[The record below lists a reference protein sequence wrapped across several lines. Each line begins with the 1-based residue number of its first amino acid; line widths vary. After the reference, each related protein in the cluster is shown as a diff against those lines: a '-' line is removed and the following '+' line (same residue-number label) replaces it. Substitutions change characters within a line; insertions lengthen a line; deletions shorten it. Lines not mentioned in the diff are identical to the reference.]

1 MASASSTAQHADP
14 LQGGV
19 VLAEGLSSTGLK
31 CDKHPLWYPPSN
43 KDGHG
48 LRVLNSLTETV
59 EPFAPKNGRKIKW
72 YTCGPTVYDV
82 SHMGHA
88 RAYLTFDIL
97 RRIMED
103 YFGYSVQ
110 YQMNIT
116 DIDDKIIKR
125 ARINKLLEDF
135 KLDVQSSKDSFA
147 TLDEVVA
154 NAKAFG
160 EEALNKRK
168 AQFAVPLPEKCSSR
182 IREEREEKMKELDL
196 KLEQFAAAAAG
207 IAEARASRNEQALYK
222 AAVSLIGDWLDAQKG
237 GTVND
242 REIFEKHARF
252 YERTFL
258 EDMQRLGVREADVL
272 TRVTEYVPQ
281 VVAYIEKIM
290 ANGFAYKGETSVFF
304 DTEAYIKSGHS
315 YPKLKPG
322 GDKNTTDDE
331 MAEGEGALTKNVE
344 GEKKSPNDFALW
356 KFSKP
361 GEPQWDSPWGVGRP
375 GWHIE
380 CSVMASDILGDN
392 MDIHAGGWD
401 LKFPHHDN
409 ECAQAEAH
417 TCTHQWVNYFF
428 HCGHLHIKGLKMS
441 KSLKNFITIRQAL
454 DELGVTAREM
464 RVLFLMFHWA
474 KNMNFS
480 DQSIDSARERMRQLR
495 SFFGSV
501 EILLRSDYWGAVQGF
516 DKDDRNLAEK
526 CSEVEGKVHAAL
538 CDNFDT
544 PVAFDE
550 IMSLVSATNA
560 YLLLEGH
567 RPSGTLV
574 RKVGRYIT
582 RMLRIFGIVEGSDV
596 IGFSSG
602 SSGDGGA
609 SEGERRLALVVDSL
623 VKFRDD
629 VRQAAREKQPPQVF
643 LPLCDL
649 LRDELLPPAGIRL
662 EDKPNGP
669 TTWKN
674 DDPATLLREVCE
686 RKAAIENDRK
696 KALTNQRATKQKLL
710 EKWEQFVASPVE
722 YFKGEKEKYSA
733 FDESGIPTTDAA
745 GAAVPEKTQSKLR
758 KEQQKYQSAHDEL
771 QTKGGVAWLASIR
784 KEIADIDATLKPQ
797 Q

>member
-1 MASASSTAQHADP
+1 MATHRDP
-14 LQGGV
+14 AGGV
-19 VLAEGLSSTGLK
+19 VLSAGLDTSGVK
-31 CDKHPLWYPPSN
+31 RDKHPTWYPPTN
-43 KDGHG
+43 KDGQG
-48 LRVLNSLTETV
+48 LKVLNSLTETV
-59 EPFAPKNGRKIKW
+59 EPFAPKNGRSIKW

-135 KLDVQSSKDSFA
+135 RAELAQAQAPNTAFGMLDD
-147 TLDEVVA
+147 VVA
-154 NAKAFG
+154 RAMAFG
-160 EEALNKRK
+160 EDVLNKRK
-168 AQFAVPLPEKCSSR
+168 EQIAAPLPDKCSSR
-182 IREEREEKMKELDL
+182 VREEREEKQKELDL
-196 KLEQFAAAAAG
+196 KLEQFANAVKG
-207 IAEARASRNEQALYK
+207 IQEAREARDEQRLYK
-222 AAVSLIGDWLDAQKG
+222 SAVSLIGDWLDAQKG
-237 GTVND
+237 ATVND

-281 VVAYIEKIM
+281 VVAYIEKII
-290 ANGFAYKGETSVFF
+290 ANGFAYKGETSIFF
-304 DTEAYIKSGHS
+304 DTEAYTKSGHS

-322 GDKNTTDDE
+322 GDKNSTEDE

-344 GEKKSPNDFALW
+344 GEKRSPNDFALW

-454 DELGVTAREM
+454 DELNVTAREM
-464 RVLFLMFHWA
+464 RVLFLMFHWE

-495 SFFGSV
+495 AFFGSV
-501 EILLRSDYWGAVQGF
+501 EIILRQDYWGATQGF
-516 DKDDRNLAEK
+516 DQDDRSLAAK
-526 CSEVEGKVHAAL
+526 CSEVEQRVHAAL

-544 PVAFDE
+544 PTAFDE
-550 IMSLVSATNA
+550 LMALVSATNA
-560 YLLLEGH
+560 YLLVESH
-567 RPSGTLV
+567 RPSGTLI

-582 RMLRIFGIVEGSDV
+582 RMLRIFGIVEGSDS
-596 IGFSSG
+596 IGFSEGGSG
-602 SSGDGGA
+602 GNDG
-609 SEGERRLALVVDSL
+609 EKRLAVVVDSL

-629 VRQAAREKQPPQVF
+629 VRQAAREKQPPHVF
-643 LPLCDL
+643 LPMCDL

-662 EDKPNGP
+662 EDKPNGA
-669 TTWKN
+669 TTWKS
-674 DDPATLLREVCE
+674 DDPATLLREVAE

-696 KALTNQRATKQKLL
+696 KALVNQRATKQKLL
-710 EKWEQFVASPVE
+710 EKWEQVVAAPADF
-722 YFKGEKEKYSA
+722 FKSETDKYSA
-733 FDESGIPTTDAA
+733 FDSTGVPTADAA
-745 GAAVPEKTQSKLR
+745 GNAIPEKAQSKLK
-758 KEQQKYQSAHDEL
+758 KELQKYQSAHDEL
-771 QTKGGVAWLASIR
+771 QTKGGAAWLSTIR
-784 KEIADIDATLKPQ
+784 KEIADIDATLKQ
-797 Q
+797 